1 MPNRDIIVV
10 GASAGGV
17 EALQRLA
24 ASLPS
29 DFPASVFISV
39 HFPEGGTSVLPRIL
53 ARAGALPAEHA
64 RNGEQIQ
71 PGRIYVAPPDHHLLL
86 TTSGLRIVRGPKENG
101 NRPAID
107 PMFRSAALAF
117 GPRVIGV
124 VLTGN
129 LDDGTSGLA
138 AVKRH
143 RGVAV
148 VQDPDDAIFP
158 SMPQSAIAHVD
169 VDCVVPLRAIADTL
183 LELMDQPVDTAE
195 YSPMPDD
202 VKENALSAGDLET
215 IEDPAHHPGMLS
227 AFGCPDCGG
236 VLWELR
242 EGDFTRYRC
251 RVGHA
256 WTGEALL
263 AEQGTTVDEALWVA
277 LRALEENAALYRQMA
292 RRHESRGLPEL
303 ASRCTVHAEV
313 AEGHAAIVRESL
325 LRERGFSHEMPAAQS
340 VQSTTG
346 NS

>member
-1 MPNRDIIVV
+1 MHNRDIIVV

-17 EALQRLA
+17 EALQKLA
-24 ASLPS
+24 ASLPEHLE
-29 DFPASVFISV
+29 AAVFISV

-53 ARAGALPAEHA
+53 SRAGALPAQHA

-86 TTSGLRIVRGPKENG
+86 TGAGLRIVRGPKENG

-138 AVKRH
+138 AIKRH
-143 RGVAV
+143 GGATV
-148 VQDPDDAIFP
+148 VQDPDDALFP
-158 SMPQSAIAHVD
+158 SMPQSAITHVD
-169 VDCVVPLRAIADTL
+169 VDCVVPLSSIADTL

-202 VKENALSAGDLET
+202 VKENALSAGDLGA
-215 IEDPAHHPGMLS
+215 IEDAEHHPGTLS

-242 EGDFTRYRC
+242 EGDFTRFRC

-256 WTGEALL
+256 WTGDALV
-263 AEQGTTVDEALWVA
+263 AEQSTTVDEALWVA

-292 RRHESRGLPEL
+292 KRHESRGLAEL
-303 ASRCTVHAEV
+303 ASRCTVQAEL
-313 AEGHAAIVRESL
+313 AEGHATIVRESL
-325 LRERGFSHEMPAAQS
+325 LRERGFSHDEPAIQS
-340 VQSTTG
+340 VERIAG